1 MVKFEPVNVDEFENE
16 VRSAKKGHRGRVSY
30 PILKMFLESDLYMA
44 KLDRTGMQQ
53 SLRGLY
59 SCLRSYI
66 ENHNMPIN
74 LRQRSGEIY
83 LNRTDIDKDGNP
95 IDREEAEKER
105 EEEAE
110 EITLDAIEKEAKDA
124 PGQ

>member
-1 MVKFEPVNVDEFENE
+1 MVKFEPVDVDEFESE
-16 VRSAKKGHRGRVSY
+16 IASAKKGHRGRVSY
-30 PILKMFLESDLYMA
+30 PILKMFLESGHYMA

-66 ENHNMPIN
+66 ENHKMPIQ
-74 LRQRSGEIY
+74 LRQRSGEVY
-83 LNRTDIDKDGNP
+83 LQRTDIDKNGNP
-95 IDREEAEKER
+95 IDKEEQERARDEEA
-105 EEEAE
+105 AA
-110 EITLDAIEKEAKDA
+110 ITPGAIEKQAKET

>member
-83 LNRTDIDKDGNP
+83 LNPDFSF
-95 IDREEAEKER
+95 
-105 EEEAE
+105 
-110 EITLDAIEKEAKDA
+110 
-124 PGQ
+124 